1 MVFMVPSAASNGL
14 QSTPSR
20 FPPRTDFGDTTV
32 RALLLSLPALLLL
45 LPTARPAEPAAPV
58 FKAGFAE
65 RDITPEIGCEAPG
78 GYGKAY
84 HKSLHDPCKVRA
96 AVFDDGTNRVALVG
110 LDALGVHRSTV
121 LAVRK
126 AIAKKTGIPEGSVLL
141 GASHS
146 HSSGPLSGVMP
157 GEYDHASKL
166 VQKLAYEQS
175 TAADPKYLEKVEKAI
190 VEAVCHADESRVAAR
205 AGIGKGV
212 ERTVAFNR
220 RFKMRDGRTI
230 THPGQGNPDIV
241 EPAGPTDPEV
251 GVVGVWDDKKHLL
264 GCVVNFSCHATTS
277 PGGISANYICYLEK
291 VIQGYYGKDAV
302 VVFLNG
308 ASGDVTQVD
317 NQSPYKNPDGE
328 RWAQLVGGKVGAE
341 ALKVLLTMEPGA
353 LVPVEARAKVLRIK
367 RRAPS
372 PGRVK
377 ECLEMVQKEPAKVGQ
392 TEWTF
397 AKEIVLLD
405 AKLQKEPVAEVE
417 VQAVQVGPA
426 VFLTTPA
433 EYFCRYGLEQKAR
446 SGFPFSFPVSLANG
460 CVGYVPTEDA
470 FGDGGGGYETRLTS
484 YSNLITTAGN
494 TMRDAGLDLAK
505 ALKPGAVPVPPKPLP
520 FAGQPW
526 SYGNNKPEIK

>member
-1 MVFMVPSAASNGL
+1 MRVPQIATL
-14 QSTPSR
+14 T
-20 FPPRTDFGDTTV
+20 
-32 RALLLSLPALLLL
+32 ALLLTGAAPA
-45 LPTARPAEPAAPV
+45 AEPA

-65 RDITPEIGCEAPG
+65 RDITPDIGSEAPG

-84 HKSLHDPCKVRA
+84 YKSLHDPCKVRA
-96 AVFDDGTNRVALVG
+96 AVFDDGKNRVALVG
-110 LDALGVHRSTV
+110 LDALFIHRQTV
-121 LAVRK
+121 LHVRK
-126 AIAKKTGIPEGSVLL
+126 AIAQKTGIPEGSILL

-146 HSSGPLSGVMP
+146 HSSGPMSGVMP
-157 GEYDHASKL
+157 GEYDHAPKL

-175 TAADPKYLEKVEKAI
+175 TTADPKYLEKVEKAI
-190 VEAVCHADESRVAAR
+190 VEAVCQADESRVGAR

-251 GVVGVWDDKKHLL
+251 GVIGVWDEKKKLL
-264 GCVVNFSCHATTS
+264 GCVVNFACHATTS

-317 NQSPYKNPDGE
+317 NQSPRKYPDGE
-328 RWAQLVGGKVGAE
+328 RWAQIVGGRVGAE
-341 ALKVLLTMEPGA
+341 ALKVLLTMEPA
-353 LVPVEARAKVLRIK
+353 VLVPVEARSKVLSIK
-367 RRAPS
+367 RRPPS
-372 PGRVK
+372 PERLK
-377 ECLEMVQKEPAKVGQ
+377 ECQEMVTKDPAKVGQ

-405 AKLQKEPVAEVE
+405 AKLRKEPVAEVE

-433 EYFCRYGLEQKAR
+433 EYFCRFGLEQKAK
-446 SGFPFSFPVSLANG
+446 SGFLFTFPVSLANG

-470 FGDGGGGYETRLTS
+470 FGPDGGGYETRLTS
-484 YSNLITTAGN
+484 YSNLEISAGRQ
-494 TMRDAGLDLAK
+494 MRDAGLELAK
-505 ALKPGAVPVPPKPLP
+505 ELKPGDVPVPPRPAP
-520 FAGQPW
+520 FTGQPW
-526 SYGNNKPEIK
+526 SYGNVRPELK